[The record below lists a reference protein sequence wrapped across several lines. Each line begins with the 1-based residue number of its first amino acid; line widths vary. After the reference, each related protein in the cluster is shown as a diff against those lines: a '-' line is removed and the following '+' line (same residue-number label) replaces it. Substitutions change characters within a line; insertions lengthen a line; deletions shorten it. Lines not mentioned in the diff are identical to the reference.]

1 MLAGC
6 SGWFRIMRQVQFGG
20 DTADSIA
27 FLTFGIQLLFV
38 ENPENRPMDLG
49 DGIQSRGD
57 VIKSVE

>member
-1 MLAGC
+1 
-6 SGWFRIMRQVQFGG
+6 MRQVQFGG

-49 DGIQSRGD
+49 AGIQSRGD